1 MSEVKWIKITTDMFD
16 NRKIKHLRKMPDGNA
31 IVLIWVML
39 LTMAGRCNAGGMI
52 FLTES
57 IPYTVKMLADEL
69 DFNENTVALALEALK
84 QFGMIKVDGFLEITN
99 WAEYQNIDGLDKIRE
114 QTRQRVA
121 RYRERKALE
130 AGNVTSNVSVTNG
143 NDIDIDI
150 EEDKEKDKSSNKRKR
165 FTPPT
170 VDEVSAYC
178 KERGNKVDPQ
188 KWWDFYASKGW
199 RIGNNPMKDWQAS
212 VRTWEREDNS
222 KRFPAKPDPRA
233 AQNYSQR
240 TYSNDL
246 VDLYNDSEVM

>member
-69 DFNENTVALALEALK
+69 YFNENTVALALEALK

-130 AGNVTSNVSVTNG
+130 AGNVTSNVSVTDG
-143 NDIDIDI
+143 NDLDIDI
-150 EEDKEKDKSSNKRKR
+150 EEDKEKDKSNKKRKR

-170 VDEVSAYC
+170 LDEVFAYC

-199 RIGNNPMKDWQAS
+199 KVGNNSMKDWQAS
-212 VRTWEREDNS
+212 VRTWEREDNN
-222 KRFPAKPDPRA
+222 KRSPAKADPRA

-246 VDLYNDSEVM
+246 VDLYNDTEVM